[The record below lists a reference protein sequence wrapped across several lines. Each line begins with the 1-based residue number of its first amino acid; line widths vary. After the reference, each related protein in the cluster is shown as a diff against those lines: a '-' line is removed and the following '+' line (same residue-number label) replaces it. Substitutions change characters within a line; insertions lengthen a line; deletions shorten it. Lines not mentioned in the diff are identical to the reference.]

1 MIYLGIVAKHK
12 KSQVYYHIY
21 KILENKINSSTDFCR
36 FYHISYLI
44 RKMRFL
50 SRFKFENAYNRII
63 DWLEDIDISGQNA
76 ELTHNQYIEEEIYLL
91 YFLLK
96 NLEIFENNPTVI
108 EERKNKIRNKMNYI
122 ITSDKRDNK
131 FIGTMLKKY
140 FRNNKFGDYCEEI
153 NNYCCN
159 IANH

>member
-1 MIYLGIVAKHK
+1 MTHG
-12 KSQVYYHIY
+12 
-21 KILENKINSSTDFCR
+21 F
-36 FYHISYLI
+36 
-44 RKMRFL
+44 MRFNDITLHHNPNTLHITDINNIDTTFTVSL
-50 SRFKFENAYNRII
+50 SPFVTEN
-63 DWLEDIDISGQNA
+63 G
-76 ELTHNQYIEEEIYLL
+76 
-91 YFLLK
+91 
-96 NLEIFENNPTVI
+96 NNPTVI
-108 EERKNKIRNKMNYI
+108 EERKNKIRNKLNYI